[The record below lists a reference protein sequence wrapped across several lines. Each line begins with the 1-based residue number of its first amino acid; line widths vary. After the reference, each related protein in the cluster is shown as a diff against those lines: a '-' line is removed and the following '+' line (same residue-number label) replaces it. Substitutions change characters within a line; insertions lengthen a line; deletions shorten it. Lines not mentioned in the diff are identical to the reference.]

1 MVGAYDWK
9 GSLSCMAVAVA
20 LIIIFCVGAPLYF
33 GTCTFRSGGRLAF
46 GSNPLHDGIAGKGN
60 SDDRRVNGG

>member
-20 LIIIFCVGAPLYF
+20 LIIIFCVGASFRRSF
-33 GTCTFRSGGRLAF
+33 GGRQKSFSGGIK
-46 GSNPLHDGIAGKGN
+46 GEGN
-60 SDDRRVNGG
+60 SDDRGVNGG